1 MVADYQILT
10 CTDEH
15 HVIPVKNI
23 FYNDK
28 RNGGVK
34 EKIQMQ
40 CFGIS
45 YSITLN
51 NGKSLNKS
59 QHMDVLSNNI

>member
-1 MVADYQILT
+1 MVADYQILI

-34 EKIQMQ
+34 EKNTDAV
-40 CFGIS
+40 FW
-45 YSITLN
+45 YL
-51 NGKSLNKS
+51 L
-59 QHMDVLSNNI
+59 QHNIK